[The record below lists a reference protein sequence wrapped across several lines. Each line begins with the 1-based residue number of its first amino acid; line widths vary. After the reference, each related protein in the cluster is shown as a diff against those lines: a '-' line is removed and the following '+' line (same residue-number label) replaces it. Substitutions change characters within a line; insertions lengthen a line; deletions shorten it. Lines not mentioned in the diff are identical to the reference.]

1 MTDGL
6 EELNKKQDEQKKA
19 LNDRIKFEVE
29 KINKT
34 FELTKESTASN
45 LLKESKFVQEKLLK
59 KISEV
64 E

>member
-45 LLKESKFVQEKLLK
+45 PLKESKFVQEKLLK

>member
-29 KINKT
+29 RINKT